1 MAKNYFAGI
10 INSDLKNLF
19 NDAIKALLEDSGATV
34 PCTLYY
40 GITKWESCSNC
51 LYDPIGRKSSNRFQD
66 GGSVPFPFGGVCP
79 VCNGAGKRP
88 LIKTENIY
96 LAVIFDYKQF
106 MSMSAPVNNPEGLI
120 QTIGK
125 KETTPKIK
133 RAKEIQVA
141 TDIAAYSDHRFQRVS
156 EPEPVGF
163 GNSEFV
169 ICNWKRVM

>member
-19 NDAIKALLEDSGATV
+19 NDAINALLEDSGATL

-40 GITKWESCSNC
+40 GVTKYESCSNC
-51 LYDPIGRKSSNRFQD
+51 LYDPIGRKSSNRFQN
-66 GGSVPFPFGGVCP
+66 GGSVPFPMGAVCP
-79 VCNGAGKRP
+79 VCNGDGKRP
-88 LIKTENIY
+88 VIPPATIY

-106 MSMSAPVNNPEGLI
+106 LSMSAPVNNPDGMI
-120 QTIGK
+120 QTLGK
-125 KETTPKIK
+125 KEATPRLK

-141 TDIAAYSDHRFQRVS
+141 TNISGYADHRFQRIS
-156 EPEPVGF
+156 EPEPLGF

-169 ICNWKRVM
+169 LCNWKRVM